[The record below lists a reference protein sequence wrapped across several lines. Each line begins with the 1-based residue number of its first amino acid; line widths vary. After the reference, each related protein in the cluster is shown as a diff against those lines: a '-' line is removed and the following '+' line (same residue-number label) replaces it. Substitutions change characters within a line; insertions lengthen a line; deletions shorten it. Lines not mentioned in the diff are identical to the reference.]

1 MLSPGFVPYWFR
13 FDTSMIIVVTPWSKD
28 SSGPESNLYEARW
41 IFNPIFWLTRVGH
54 NTCWIALR
62 CLRNWDVTKQFH
74 LPISCWSW
82 YNQKNNHAAVC
93 SYTKKILATSFSAV
107 CYYTKNTWP
116 HRFLQCALIQKTLGH
131 IVFCSVLLYK
141 IHLATSFSA
150 VCSYT
155 KNTWPHCFLQCA
167 LIQKNTL
174 SYRFPLGITIPTTAV
189 NIDHQLT
196 YLVLSWR

>member
-1 MLSPGFVPYWFR
+1 MLQCALIQKKSWPHR
-13 FDTSMIIVVTPWSKD
+13 FLQCALLQKILGHIVFSIVI
-28 SSGPESNLYEARW
+28 LY
-41 IFNPIFWLTRVGH
+41 
-54 NTCWIALR
+54 
-62 CLRNWDVTKQFH
+62 
-74 LPISCWSW
+74 
-82 YNQKNNHAAVC
+82 
-93 SYTKKILATSFSAV
+93 KKYLATSFSAV